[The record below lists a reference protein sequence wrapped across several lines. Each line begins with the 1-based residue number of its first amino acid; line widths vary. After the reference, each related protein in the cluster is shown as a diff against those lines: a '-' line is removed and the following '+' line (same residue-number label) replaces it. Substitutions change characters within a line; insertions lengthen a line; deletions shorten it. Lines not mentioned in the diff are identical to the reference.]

1 MVAPVGE
8 FANIHNF
15 PPHTQPADFSSTPNP
30 NTNAPPNT
38 NLRGHPLTNN
48 GSNNLPRHPSTESNI
63 TTSSLDYAERM
74 ETQPTSTSW
83 ADQTSM
89 EEDISPPPPNQL
101 QGQINETVVNP
112 SQILL
117 RL

>member
-1 MVAPVGE
+1 
-8 FANIHNF
+8 
-15 PPHTQPADFSSTPNP
+15 
-30 NTNAPPNT
+30 
-38 NLRGHPLTNN
+38 
-48 GSNNLPRHPSTESNI
+48 LPRHPSTESNI

-101 QGQINETVVNP
+101 
-112 SQILL
+112 
-117 RL
+117 